1 MPRTLLWKLLALTL
15 LGAGAAVGVA
25 AVTIGSLANSIFANL
40 MKEFHIQVDVMHRLF
55 VAAMA
60 RSLVLV
66 SLIAGGVGLLLS
78 VILFRRVVD
87 PVRQMM
93 TMAER
98 IAAGDYAARARAG
111 ASDEIGRLAESLSRM
126 AEGLQTLERLR
137 QDPGAPVPAAPPTP
151 PG

>member
-66 SLIAGGVGLLLS
+66 SLMAGGGGLRAREAAAQRAAS
-78 VILFRRVVD
+78 GPARRG
-87 PVRQMM
+87 PAPGA
-93 TMAER
+93 T
-98 IAAGDYAARARAG
+98 GGGAARALALRRAP
-111 ASDEIGRLAESLSRM
+111 A
-126 AEGLQTLERLR
+126 
-137 QDPGAPVPAAPPTP
+137 PGAAATRGHGGAGPP
-151 PG
+151 PGWPPAGRGDGG